1 MREFGYI
8 VNIGLLRGDFMN
20 FDSYIVSETKTAFSF
35 PLMRVVFKQ
44 DKKRKKGF
52 TLAETLITLS
62 IIGVIAAVTVPT
74 LMSNTNKAQYVTG
87 LKKAY
92 NQLQNAVRMLPLTDP
107 ACYPDVADC
116 LNTSSDRSGEAFD
129 AETSSINTFAQVFK
143 HYKISNLTKDCGYTL
158 TQTNMACLIAND
170 GIIYSS
176 YDNTSFI
183 DINVDVNGIKG
194 PNKVGR
200 DIFSFKIIDNQIHP
214 AGSIEYWSYFG
225 VNEDLTKKCTTQ
237 YVESMDKQQYYR
249 YDSYCTAKV
258 LKENAMNY

>member
-1 MREFGYI
+1 MK
-8 VNIGLLRGDFMN
+8 

-35 PLMRVVFKQ
+35 PLMQVVFKP

-92 NQLQNAVRMLPLTDP
+92 NQLQNAVRMLPITDP

-116 LNTSSDRSGEAFD
+116 LNDSSDTA
-129 AETSSINTFAQVFK
+129 AEDYKLETASINTFAQVFK
-143 HYKISNLTKDCGYTL
+143 HYKIGDTDKECGNTL
-158 TQTNMACLIAND
+158 TYKAACLVADD
-170 GIIYSS
+170 GMIYSS
-176 YDNTSFI
+176 YTNGFTHV
-183 DINVDVNGIKG
+183 NVDVNGIKG
-194 PNKVGR
+194 PNKIGR
-200 DIFSFKIIDNQIHP
+200 DIFSFRIVDNKVHP
-214 AGSIEYWSYFG
+214 AGTTEYGWGTSTG
-225 VNEDLTKKCTTQ
+225 LNTNEKLMNACTTE
-237 YVESMDKQQYYR
+237 YVEKSAGQR
-249 YDSYCTAKV
+249 FDSYCTAKV

>member
-1 MREFGYI
+1 
-8 VNIGLLRGDFMN
+8 MN

-35 PLMRVVFKQ
+35 PLMQVVFKP

-116 LNTSSDRSGEAFD
+116 LNDSSDTLGEDFNL
-129 AETSSINTFAQVFK
+129 ETASINTFAQIFK
-143 HYKISNLTKDCGYTL
+143 HYKIASTAKDCGNIIHTY
-158 TQTNMACLIAND
+158 NKGYVSGCLIADD
-170 GIIYSS
+170 GMIYSS
-176 YDNTSFI
+176 YTSGFI
-183 DINVDVNGIKG
+183 NINVDVNGIKG
-194 PNKVGR
+194 PNKIGR
-200 DIFSFKIIDNQIHP
+200 DIFSFKIIDNKIYP
-214 AGSIEYWSYFG
+214 AGTKEYLSTSTDQDY
-225 VNEDLTKKCTTQ
+225 TKACTAEF
-237 YVESMDKQQYYR
+237 VENASKYGYQ
-249 YDSYCTAKV
+249 YDSYCTARV